1 MPYKNLLYEVE
12 ERIAVVTVNRPEV
25 MNALNRETVA
35 ELKRAALSVRDDDG
49 IGGMIITGMGDK
61 AFIAGADINE
71 LAKENV
77 LSGRDTS
84 IRGQSTLQTFE
95 LMGKPIIAAINGYAL
110 GGGFELTLGCHI
122 RIAAENAMMG
132 LPEVGLGI
140 MPGFGGTQRLPRLI
154 GTSKALEMILTGKT
168 ISAEEA
174 FGLGLLS
181 KVVPEGKS
189 LEAAKEMMKV
199 ILSKAPVSIKMC
211 IEAVNRGMN
220 MTLDEGLAIESD
232 RFGIL
237 CGTDDMK
244 EGMNAFLEKR
254 EPQFKG
260 S

>member
-154 GTSKALEMILTGKT
+154 GTSKALEMILTGKA

-174 FGLGLLS
+174 LGYGLLS

-237 CGTDDMK
+237 CGTEDMK

>member
-174 FGLGLLS
+174 LGLGLLS

-237 CGTDDMK
+237 CGTEDMK

-254 EPQFKG
+254 EPLFKG

>member
-168 ISAEEA
+168 ISAKEA
-174 FGLGLLS
+174 MGFGLLS

-237 CGTDDMK
+237 CGTEDMK

>member
-237 CGTDDMK
+237 CGTEDMK

>member
-1 MPYKNLLYEVE
+1 
-12 ERIAVVTVNRPEV
+12 
-25 MNALNRETVA
+25 
-35 ELKRAALSVRDDDG
+35 
-49 IGGMIITGMGDK
+49 
-61 AFIAGADINE
+61 
-71 LAKENV
+71 
-77 LSGRDTS
+77 
-84 IRGQSTLQTFE
+84 
-95 LMGKPIIAAINGYAL
+95 
-110 GGGFELTLGCHI
+110 
-122 RIAAENAMMG
+122 MMG

-174 FGLGLLS
+174 LGYGLLS

-237 CGTDDMK
+237 CGTEDMK

-254 EPQFKG
+254 EPLFKG

>member
-174 FGLGLLS
+174 LGYGLLS

-237 CGTDDMK
+237 CGTEDMK

>member
-35 ELKRAALSVRDDDG
+35 ELKRAALSVRDDDS

-77 LSGRDTS
+77 LSGRETS

-122 RIAAENAMMG
+122 RIAAENAKMG

-174 FGLGLLS
+174 LGYGLLS

-232 RFGIL
+232 RFGLL
-237 CGTDDMK
+237 CGTEDMK

-254 EPQFKG
+254 EPEFKG
-260 S
+260 R

>member
-1 MPYKNLLYEVE
+1 MPYKNLLYDVDD
-12 ERIAVVTVNRPEV
+12 RIAVVTVNRPEV

-35 ELKRAALSVRDDDG
+35 ELKRAALSVRDNDA

-84 IRGQSTLQTFE
+84 IRGQGTLQTFE

-174 FGLGLLS
+174 YGLGLLS

-211 IEAVNRGMN
+211 IESVNRGMN

-237 CGTDDMK
+237 CGTEDMK

-254 EPQFKG
+254 EPLFKG
-260 S
+260 N

>member
-1 MPYKNLLYEVE
+1 MPYKNLLYDVAD
-12 ERIAVVTVNRPEV
+12 RIAVVTVNRPEV

-35 ELKRAALSVRDDDG
+35 ELKSAALSVRDDDG

-174 FGLGLLS
+174 LGYGLLS

-237 CGTDDMK
+237 CGTEDMK

-254 EPQFKG
+254 EPLFKG

>member
-174 FGLGLLS
+174 LGYGLLS

-237 CGTDDMK
+237 CGTEDMK

-254 EPQFKG
+254 EPLFKG
-260 S
+260 N

>member
-84 IRGQSTLQTFE
+84 IRGQGTLQTFE

-174 FGLGLLS
+174 LGYGLLS

-237 CGTDDMK
+237 CGTEDMK

>member
-174 FGLGLLS
+174 LGYGLLS

-237 CGTDDMK
+237 CGTEDMK

-254 EPQFKG
+254 EPLFKG

>member
-1 MPYKNLLYEVE
+1 MTYKNLLYEVE
-12 ERIAVVTVNRPEV
+12 DRIAVVTVNRPEV
-25 MNALNRETVA
+25 MNALNRETVG
-35 ELKRAALSVRDDDG
+35 ELKEAALTVRDDDS

-77 LSGRDTS
+77 LSGRETS
-84 IRGQSTLQTFE
+84 IRGQGTLQIFE
-95 LMGKPIIAAINGYAL
+95 LMGKPVIAAINGYAL

-122 RIAAENAMMG
+122 RIAAENAKMG

-140 MPGFGGTQRLPRLI
+140 MPGFGGSQRLPRLI

-174 FGLGLLS
+174 LGLGLLS

-189 LEAAKEMMKV
+189 LDAAVEMMKV
-199 ILSKAPVSIKMC
+199 ILSKAPVSIKLC

-254 EPQFKG
+254 EPLFKG

>member
-174 FGLGLLS
+174 LGYGLLS

>member
-154 GTSKALEMILTGKT
+154 GTSKA
-168 ISAEEA
+168 
-174 FGLGLLS
+174 
-181 KVVPEGKS
+181 
-189 LEAAKEMMKV
+189 
-199 ILSKAPVSIKMC
+199 
-211 IEAVNRGMN
+211 
-220 MTLDEGLAIESD
+220 
-232 RFGIL
+232 
-237 CGTDDMK
+237 
-244 EGMNAFLEKR
+244 
-254 EPQFKG
+254 
-260 S
+260 

>member
-1 MPYKNLLYEVE
+1 MPYKNLLYDVE
-12 ERIAVVTVNRPEV
+12 DRIAVVTVNRPEV

-35 ELKRAALSVRDDDG
+35 ELKRAALSVRDDDA
-49 IGGMIITGMGDK
+49 IGGMIITGMGEK

-84 IRGQSTLQTFE
+84 IRGQGTLQTFE
-95 LMGKPIIAAINGYAL
+95 LMGKPVIAAINGYAL

-122 RIAAENAMMG
+122 RIAAENAKMG

-174 FGLGLLS
+174 LGLGLLS

-237 CGTDDMK
+237 CGTEDMK

-254 EPQFKG
+254 EPLFKG